1 MSATLDFESYPCDHR
16 IFPNFDA
23 NLQKNCFSCLIFDK
37 MALVED
43 WYLSRAMKIV
53 QDSSTVQ
60 VADVCRKVVG

>member
-23 NLQKNCFSCLIFDK
+23 NLQKKLIFDK

-53 QDSSTVQ
+53 QDASTVQ